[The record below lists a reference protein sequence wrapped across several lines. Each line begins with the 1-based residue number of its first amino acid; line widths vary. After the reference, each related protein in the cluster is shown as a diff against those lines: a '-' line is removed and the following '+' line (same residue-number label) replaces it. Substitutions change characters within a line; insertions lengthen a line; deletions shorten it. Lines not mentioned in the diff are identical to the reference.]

1 MPATSSIP
9 VAIDYLVATIAALPA
24 CALPVIVEDGWP
36 ERTAPKGVGIGV
48 IPGDGTTDDEV
59 THAQL
64 GAQMEFERYEIPC
77 VVWAHV
83 GGTSAK
89 TARDEAFTIFNAI
102 IAMIRINPAGRTLG
116 GALNSGAAIV
126 HNVRVEQTDD
136 AIDAGYGRMCVI
148 KFNVGCNNRF

>member
-1 MPATSSIP
+1 
-9 VAIDYLVATIAALPA
+9 
-24 CALPVIVEDGWP
+24 
-36 ERTAPKGVGIGV
+36 
-48 IPGDGTTDDEV
+48 
-59 THAQL
+59 
-64 GAQMEFERYEIPC
+64 MEFERYEIPC